1 MFNQLDWNP
10 AYSIET
16 LEPNTVFFLSERES
30 ICFQE
35 PLYYRLVRLIDG
47 QRNLDEII
55 DILQLEFLQNQEINP
70 NNPNS
75 FAVIINY
82 SLAIQKAIFQLYK
95 RGFLL
100 EKKELLP
107 SNLAILCY
115 HLQVSQDQAFER
127 LQSLKVTVKSL
138 GSIPQE
144 DLINILNSLQV
155 QVADEGDLTI
165 ILTDNYLHPDLDS
178 INQQAL
184 ASHKPWL
191 LVNPLGNLAWIGP

>member
-1 MFNQLDWNP
+1 MCSTSLIGILP

-47 QRNLDEII
+47 QRNFDEII

-70 NNPNS
+70 SNPNS

-107 SNLAILCY
+107 SNLAILCH
-115 HLQVSQDQAFER
+115 HLQVSQSQAFER

-138 GSIPQE
+138 GSIPQQ

-155 QVADEGDLTI
+155 QVADEGDLTRNVESRNK
-165 ILTDNYLHPDLDS
+165 TLHLRT
-178 INQQAL
+178 
-184 ASHKPWL
+184 
-191 LVNPLGNLAWIGP
+191 